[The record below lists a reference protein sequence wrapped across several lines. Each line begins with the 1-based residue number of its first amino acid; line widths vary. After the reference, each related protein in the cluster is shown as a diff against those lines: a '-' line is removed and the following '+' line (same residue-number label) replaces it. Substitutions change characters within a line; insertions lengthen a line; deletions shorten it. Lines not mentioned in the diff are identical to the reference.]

1 MIDLPLSESEP
12 EMEGGDFFILTYVDA
27 DGGTVEALARQ
38 NEDGEIIVNAKA
50 SANMCV
56 NFSNELVDE
65 WVKKEFGNGESM
77 D

>member
-1 MIDLPLSESEP
+1 LIDSDLNMDEP
-12 EMEGGDFFILTYVDA
+12 EMDGGDFFILKYVDA

>member
-1 MIDLPLSESEP
+1 MDEP
-12 EMEGGDFFILTYVDA
+12 EMENGDFYILKYVDGE
-27 DGGTVEALARQ
+27 GGTVEAVARQ
-38 NEDGEIIVNAKA
+38 SEDGDIIVNAKA